1 MPELM
6 VYHYWN
12 GFIPERFII
21 IMDKV
26 FCQNGLPFWEKGFM
40 PYLMVY
46 YNLNG
51 FMPERLSNM
60 HPPPLKQR
68 I

>member
-12 GFIPERFII
+12 GFIPERFT

-26 FCQNGLPFWEKGFM
+26 FRQNGLPFWEKGFM

-51 FMPERLSNM
+51 FMPERLSNKQ
-60 HPPPLKQR
+60 PLPLKQR